1 LNFVD
6 LSIFPHLNHVD
17 FSDNTME
24 NAELCAAIL
33 EHPAYAMDNQTAI
46 RFEKGVAEVISEYEW
61 IEYN

>member
-1 LNFVD
+1 
-6 LSIFPHLNHVD
+6 VD